1 MTREL
6 KYKAIVLE
14 NFVPLAELKKVEER
28 LQYDEESET
37 YTIQPITSAKK

>member
-14 NFVPLAELKKVEER
+14 NFVPLAELKKVEDR
-28 LQYDEESET
+28 LQYDEEAET